1 MAGDR
6 HFVVEMERAARI
18 QAAVNSAPVYVYQF
32 GYRGKH
38 SLSEYI
44 SGTNT
49 DFGITQYKITAQCM
63 ESKCSQ
69 IASTE
74 SVICEFLDSSC
85 VSS

>member
-38 SLSEYI
+38 SLSEAI
-44 SGTNT
+44 SRTNI
-49 DFGITQYKITAQCM
+49 DFGITQ
-63 ESKCSQ
+63 
-69 IASTE
+69 
-74 SVICEFLDSSC
+74 
-85 VSS
+85 

>member
-32 GYRGKH
+32 GYRGEH
-38 SLSEYI
+38 SVSEI
-44 SGTNT
+44 LTGTNT
-49 DFGITQYKITAQCM
+49 DFGITQCNITAQCM

-69 IASTE
+69 IADRGL
-74 SVICEFLDSSC
+74 F
-85 VSS
+85 

>member
-6 HFVVEMERAARI
+6 QFVVKMEQAARI
-18 QAAVNSAPVYVYQF
+18 QAAVNSTPVYVYQF

-38 SLSEYI
+38 SLSEFV

-49 DFGITQYKITAQCM
+49 DFGITQCNITAQCT

-69 IASTE
+69 IADRG
-74 SVICEFLDSSC
+74 IF
-85 VSS
+85 